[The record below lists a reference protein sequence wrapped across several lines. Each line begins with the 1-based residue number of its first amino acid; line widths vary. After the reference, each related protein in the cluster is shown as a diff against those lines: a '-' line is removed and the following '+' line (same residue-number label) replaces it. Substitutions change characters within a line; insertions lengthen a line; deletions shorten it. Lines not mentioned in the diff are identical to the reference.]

1 MASSTKLVLLDT
13 NFVLDCYKFGIHLAE
28 IDTILDEAY
37 ELWVPENVLI
47 ELDLLTL
54 KGKDE
59 EARKTMLKVLSTYPV
74 LPLQGA
80 VDASLV
86 QYAREHDCIICT
98 NDRALRKNLRKI
110 GKKAIFVR
118 SKSHLEIE
126 W

>member
-13 NFVLDCYKFGIHLAE
+13 NFVLDLYKFGIHLDE

-47 ELDLLTL
+47 ELDRLTL

-59 EARKTMLKVLSTYPV
+59 EARKTMLKVLRTYPV

-80 VDASLV
+80 VDASLI

-126 W
+126 

>member
-13 NFVLDCYKFGIHLAE
+13 NFVLDLYKFRIHLDE

-37 ELWVPENVLI
+37 ELRVPENVLS
-47 ELDLLTL
+47 ELEELTL

-59 EARKTMLKVLSTYPV
+59 EARKTMLKVLRTYPV

-80 VDASLV
+80 VDASLIE
-86 QYAREHDCIICT
+86 YAREHDCIICT

-126 W
+126 

>member
-13 NFVLDCYKFGIHLAE
+13 NFVLDLYKFRIHLDE
-28 IDTILDEAY
+28 IDAILDEAY
-37 ELWVPENVLI
+37 ELWVPENVLS
-47 ELDLLTL
+47 ELEELTL

-59 EARKTMLKVLSTYPV
+59 EARKTMLKVLRTYPV

-80 VDASLV
+80 VDASLIE
-86 QYAREHDCIICT
+86 YAREHDCVVCT

-126 W
+126 